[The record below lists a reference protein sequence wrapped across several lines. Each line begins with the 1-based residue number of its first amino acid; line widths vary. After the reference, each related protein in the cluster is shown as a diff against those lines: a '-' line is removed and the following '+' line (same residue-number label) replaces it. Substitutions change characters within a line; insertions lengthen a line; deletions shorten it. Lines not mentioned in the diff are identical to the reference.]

1 MQLLLLASG
10 RKGIIPKKKRPPTK
24 HQQDDAINGKD
35 FFRAAQGEPQ
45 GNICLQVTCV
55 NTVVLISLAP
65 QIYQIT
71 AHLDRC
77 LCHLS

>member
-10 RKGIIPKKKRPPTK
+10 RKRFIHKKKRPPTK
-24 HQQDDAINGKD
+24 QQQDDAINGKD
-35 FFRAAQGEPQ
+35 FFRAAHGEAR
-45 GNICLQVTCV
+45 GNICLQVACV
-55 NTVVLISLAP
+55 NTVILISLAP